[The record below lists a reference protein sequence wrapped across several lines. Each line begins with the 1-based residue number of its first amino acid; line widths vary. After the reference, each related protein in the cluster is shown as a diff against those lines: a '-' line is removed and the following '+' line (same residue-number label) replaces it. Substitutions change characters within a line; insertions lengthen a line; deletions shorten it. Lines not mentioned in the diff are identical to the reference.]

1 MEMENDEERE
11 AGSAVAGGEA
21 IIGATL
27 DGLRR
32 AAAEVEQVASA
43 AETLQRAL
51 LPADLPE
58 IAGLTF
64 AGRYLSAGEEA
75 QVGGDWYD
83 VIALRD
89 GRAGI
94 AIGDVVGHGVEA
106 AARMA
111 HLQSATRAFALEG
124 MRPSLVLERVSGFA
138 YDAPGPSMATL
149 LYGIVDAESA
159 TLRIASAAHPP
170 PLVLAADG
178 STSFVESPRG
188 NPLGARQYP
197 AYEEVSVIVG
207 PGDTVVLFTD
217 GLVESPQQSLDS
229 GLRELGGDA
238 VELSHDPDGLCDG
251 LLERRFGAKPP
262 NDDVAVLAIRFDPVA
277 EETFEMSLPAEP
289 DSLGLMRRS
298 IGRWLK
304 GAGATDDEAYDVLVA
319 AGEAC
324 ANAIA
329 HAYPI
334 GSAAFEVSARKSFGS
349 VEVEVRDF
357 GSWRDPRPGTS
368 GRGIALM
375 RELMDDVDLERRLP
389 GGTTVKLRR
398 RLAARSAA

>member
-1 MEMENDEERE
+1 VEIE
-11 AGSAVAGGEA
+11 AEGTGSPGRPSSGGEA

-51 LPADLPE
+51 LPAELPGV
-58 IAGLTF
+58 AGLTI

-94 AIGDVVGHGVEA
+94 AIGDVVGHGVDA

-124 MRPSLVLERVSGFA
+124 MRPSMVLERVSGFA
-138 YDAPGPSMATL
+138 YDTPGPSMATL
-149 LYGIVDAESA
+149 LYGIVDPDAG

-170 PLVLAADG
+170 PLVVGADG
-178 STSFVESPRG
+178 SANFVESPRG

-197 AYEEVSVIVG
+197 VYEEASVVVA
-207 PGDTVVLFTD
+207 PGDTILLFTD
-217 GLVESPQQSLDS
+217 GLVESPQITLDE
-229 GLRELGGDA
+229 GLARLRGDA
-238 VELSHDPDGLCDG
+238 VNLSRVPDELCAG
-251 LLERRFGAKPP
+251 LLDARFGTVSPT
-262 NDDVAVLAIRFDPVA
+262 DDVALLAVGLDSVG
-277 EETFEMSLPAEP
+277 EERLELSLPAEP
-289 DSLGLMRRS
+289 DSLALVRRTVA
-298 IGRWLK
+298 RWLK
-304 GAGATDDEAYDVLVA
+304 DAGASDGEAYDVLVA
-319 AGEAC
+319 CGEAC
-324 ANAIA
+324 ANAVA
-329 HAYPI
+329 HAYPM
-334 GSAAFEVSARKSFGS
+334 GNAAFEVSARRGRGA
-349 VEVEVRDF
+349 VELEVRDF
-357 GSWRDPRPGTS
+357 GSWREPRPGAS

-375 RELMDDVDLERRLP
+375 RELMDHVDLERRLP
-389 GGTTVKLRR
+389 GGTTVRLRR
-398 RLAARSAA
+398 RLAAARS